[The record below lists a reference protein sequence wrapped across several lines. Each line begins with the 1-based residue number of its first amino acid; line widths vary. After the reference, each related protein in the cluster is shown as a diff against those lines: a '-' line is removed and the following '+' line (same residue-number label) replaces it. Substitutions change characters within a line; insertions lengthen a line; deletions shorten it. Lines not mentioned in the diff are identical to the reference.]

1 MRLKLQLPAKAGRF
15 HIFECEAVRLV
26 TLPDEEFQDFLN
38 GPHQDG
44 RWAAEPFYA
53 DEHGRRIYQ
62 GVLVLGEGHKDG
74 VFAYDGGKHFAYLP
88 GARAVVDSILEQ
100 AVEKIIRE
108 GAENTNEGSWCYY
121 FSELYEQMGL
131 VIEDGNGFDTM
142 LLEKLE
148 QRPEAAD
155 VTLTDECFDV
165 CYYLDYCKNLA
176 PEQPAPSLSAERKEE
191 IISGILNYMAE
202 YFDDSS
208 LYREYS
214 RLLGID
220 SIDEYIRYGGTLRAG
235 ELAFD
240 DEDVNAQ
247 DASFRDDESTRRYID
262 TAICKNIQHS
272 LACYGS
278 GGHFRHLYSLYE
290 AGELTSAINRII
302 EDMNHRF
309 LISVLTDD
317 FLSHDL
323 RLTAANLRKERDPEK
338 RTEALDAIDTEAVTR
353 RLMELLDIRNK
364 EEQSIGIT
372 TAHIIEIKQY
382 LAALEL
388 IVDCPIESADPG
400 IEPVEHILFTQP
412 GMRYCQAQALVH
424 SLLKDEQFSA
434 LSEYDKTQI
443 TGRILEEV
451 RGRMMEDIVLLE
463 TMKAADKDHRVFKL
477 QFEAGEFDMV
487 IYDQKENSCEI
498 FEIKHSSKQVPLQY
512 RHLVDE
518 DKCQRTERRF
528 GPIQG
533 RYILYRGEDVQME
546 NGVQY
551 WNVENYLKALPTLD
565 IVQAQETGTQ
575 SIEPTL

>member
-208 LYREYS
+208 LYDILHNTLEICNDEIGCLGFALYDEYVDEQIEASEVQSDLLPKSGKLVNLLPPMKNYNRSQMRNESPAWLQGLSVTALTQMCRMNGFIPRTS
-214 RLLGID
+214 RLCPL
-220 SIDEYIRYGGTLRAG
+220 SNWRAMKSRRPRASPPVMKSFPVCGT
-235 ELAFD
+235 
-240 DEDVNAQ
+240 
-247 DASFRDDESTRRYID
+247 
-262 TAICKNIQHS
+262 
-272 LACYGS
+272 AC
-278 GGHFRHLYSLYE
+278 
-290 AGELTSAINRII
+290 
-302 EDMNHRF
+302 
-309 LISVLTDD
+309 
-317 FLSHDL
+317 
-323 RLTAANLRKERDPEK
+323 
-338 RTEALDAIDTEAVTR
+338 
-353 RLMELLDIRNK
+353 
-364 EEQSIGIT
+364 
-372 TAHIIEIKQY
+372 
-382 LAALEL
+382 
-388 IVDCPIESADPG
+388 
-400 IEPVEHILFTQP
+400 
-412 GMRYCQAQALVH
+412 
-424 SLLKDEQFSA
+424 
-434 LSEYDKTQI
+434 
-443 TGRILEEV
+443 
-451 RGRMMEDIVLLE
+451 
-463 TMKAADKDHRVFKL
+463 
-477 QFEAGEFDMV
+477 
-487 IYDQKENSCEI
+487 
-498 FEIKHSSKQVPLQY
+498 
-512 RHLVDE
+512 
-518 DKCQRTERRF
+518 
-528 GPIQG
+528 
-533 RYILYRGEDVQME
+533 
-546 NGVQY
+546 
-551 WNVENYLKALPTLD
+551 
-565 IVQAQETGTQ
+565 
-575 SIEPTL
+575 